1 MVYTSELFGNY
12 ISTLLF
18 GMALGFTLGF
28 IAWAIGYA
36 IYAFIKFF
44 RMA

>member
-1 MVYTSELFGNY
+1 MFTDVLFGNY
-12 ISTLLF
+12 IGTLLV
-18 GMALGFTLGF
+18 GMVLGFTLGY

-44 RMA
+44 KMA

>member
-1 MVYTSELFGNY
+1 MFTDYLFGNY
-12 ISTLLF
+12 IGTLLV
-18 GMALGFTLGF
+18 GMALGFTLGY

-44 RMA
+44 KMA

>member
-1 MVYTSELFGNY
+1 MFTDYLFGNY
-12 ISTLLF
+12 IGTLLV
-18 GMALGFTLGF
+18 GMALGFTLGY

>member
-1 MVYTSELFGNY
+1 MFTDYLFGNY
-12 ISTLLF
+12 IGTLLV
-18 GMALGFTLGF
+18 GMALGFMLGY

-44 RMA
+44 KMA

>member
-1 MVYTSELFGNY
+1 MFTDFLFGNY
-12 ISTLLF
+12 IGTLLV
-18 GMALGFTLGF
+18 GMALGFTLGY

>member
-1 MVYTSELFGNY
+1 MFTSDLFGSY
-12 ISTLLF
+12 ISTLLV
-18 GMALGFTLGF
+18 GMASGFTLGF

-44 RMA
+44 KMA